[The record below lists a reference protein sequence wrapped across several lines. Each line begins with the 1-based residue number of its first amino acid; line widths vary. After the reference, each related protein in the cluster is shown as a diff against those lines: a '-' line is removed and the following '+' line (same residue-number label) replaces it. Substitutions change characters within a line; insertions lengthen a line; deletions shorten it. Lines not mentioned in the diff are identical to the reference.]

1 MLVKFSPIVISSY
14 GFIQKMKGDISD
26 PLKIKINDWSKLTN
40 VFVVGTLPLYKGG
53 LNFRNPS
60 PPFPPSPALKEKD
73 LTHKKED
80 LVK

>member
-53 LNFRNPS
+53 FE
-60 PPFPPSPALKEKD
+60 F
-73 LTHKKED
+73 
-80 LVK
+80 